1 MLPVINLLYRLS
13 CGVLLLQRSDA
24 KRNVIGPRKGD
35 EFLGLQTN
43 SGIGLYSSDPV
54 YPFQLL
60 PPDSDNTCI
69 GYALLQTLKNSR
81 EYTLAEI
88 DEYLSLE
95 KIEERYEEWVAML
108 INNYQY
114 KSRRALFKNMKHC
127 AIRGGNNILEIQ
139 PTRHKKL
146 EEWIW
151 NGHEN
156 DVVRL
161 PIDSDPKEIGAAL
174 IQAFEYCD

>member
-1 MLPVINLLYRLS
+1 MFNE
-13 CGVLLLQRSDA
+13 A
-24 KRNVIGPRKGD
+24 KEYIASAYLTN

-43 SGIGLYSSDPV
+43 SGFGLYSSDPV
-54 YPFQLL
+54 YPCQLQ

-81 EYTLAEI
+81 QYTLAEI

-127 AIRGGNNILEIQ
+127 AIRCGNNIL
-139 PTRHKKL
+139 
-146 EEWIW
+146 
-151 NGHEN
+151 
-156 DVVRL
+156 
-161 PIDSDPKEIGAAL
+161 
-174 IQAFEYCD
+174 